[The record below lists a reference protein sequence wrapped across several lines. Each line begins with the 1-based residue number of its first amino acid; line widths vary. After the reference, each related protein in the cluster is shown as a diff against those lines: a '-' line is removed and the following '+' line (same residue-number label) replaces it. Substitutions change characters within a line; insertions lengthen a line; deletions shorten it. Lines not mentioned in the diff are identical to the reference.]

1 MLIGARSKMEIE
13 WEEPHTAIPEARLGN
28 EATPSPKRLDIL
40 LPADQTTGAV
50 TTQAGYV
57 YLHAMIEMVMR
68 KNQPLS
74 LVCIAPDASP
84 TMEFLG
90 ETGKNLIGQ
99 AIVRCIRQET
109 RDYDLVYTLSLPTI
123 TDTPVFALVCPLMNE
138 EEATALGERL
148 RKIMTAQAGAE
159 DHPWLSFSVGV
170 ASISLDAPD
179 ADSLTARAC
188 AALQRARRLG
198 GGRLWRHSDT
208 LRAIIENE
216 SHCSEDSQSE

>member
-1 MLIGARSKMEIE
+1 MFLGARSKMEIE
-13 WEEPHTAIPEARLGN
+13 WEQPHTTVPEARLGN
-28 EATPSPKRLDIL
+28 EATESPRRLDIL

-57 YLHAMIEMVMR
+57 YLHAMIEMVSR

-109 RDYDLVYTLSLPTI
+109 RDYDLVYTLTLPTI
-123 TDTPVFALVCPLMNE
+123 PDTPVFALVCPLMNE
-138 EEATALGERL
+138 AEATALGERL
-148 RKIMTAQAGAE
+148 RKIMTSQASAE

-208 LRAIIENE
+208 LRTIIESE
-216 SHCSEDSQSE
+216 SHSEEDTTRE

>member
-68 KNQPLS
+68 KN
-74 LVCIAPDASP
+74 
-84 TMEFLG
+84 
-90 ETGKNLIGQ
+90 LIGQ

-148 RKIMTAQAGAE
+148 RKIMTSHAGAE
-159 DHPWLSFSVGV
+159 DRPWLSFSVGV

-188 AALQRARRLG
+188 AALQKARRSG
-198 GGRLWRHSDT
+198 GGRLWRHSET

-216 SHCSEDSQSE
+216 SHSDEDSQSE